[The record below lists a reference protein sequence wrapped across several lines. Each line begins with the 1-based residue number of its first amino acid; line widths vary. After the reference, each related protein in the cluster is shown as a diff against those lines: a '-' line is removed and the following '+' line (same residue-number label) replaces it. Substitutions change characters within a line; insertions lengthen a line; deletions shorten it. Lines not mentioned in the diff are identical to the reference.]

1 MTNDKIRIACDV
13 LRMLDDDL
21 VEVERAIEQAQRR
34 LDDLM
39 ADKFAIYKAMKEAEH
54 VINQEEKGA
63 D

>member
-1 MTNDKIRIACDV
+1 MNKARIARDI
-13 LRMLDDDL
+13 LRMLDDDMH
-21 VEVERAIEQAQRR
+21 EVEQAIEQTQRR
-34 LDDLM
+34 MDDLM